1 MIAFMYLHGLLSS
14 SKSKKGILLK
24 NKLERYGKYYTPDFY
39 PTQQEF
45 EQMKVSLLLE
55 KVANWVNQAN
65 SSVILIGSSF
75 GGFIA
80 TRYIQQQLMS
90 DKVVGLILLAPALD
104 YYHMLKE
111 HLLPSNQWKEWREQ
125 GYQLVDHPA
134 WEQKTKWSWS
144 FIQDLQENH
153 NPMDEPVTVPTLL
166 IHGKADDV
174 IPLANS
180 RQYVAKQARFGC
192 QWTSHYIS
200 GGTHKLLNVLSEVI
214 DLILNWLKS
223 NSLLIKQL

>member
-1 MIAFMYLHGLLSS
+1 MYLHGLLSS
-14 SKSKKGILLK
+14 SNSKKGILLK
-24 NKLERYGKYYTPDFY
+24 KKLDKYGKYYTPDFY

-55 KVANWVNQAN
+55 KVANWVDQAN

-80 TRYIQQQLMS
+80 TRYIQQQRMS
-90 DKVVGLILLAPALD
+90 EKVVGLILLAPALD
-104 YYHMLKE
+104 YYQMLKD
-111 HLLPSNQWKEWREQ
+111 HLLPSI
-125 GYQLVDHPA
+125 DHPA

-174 IPLANS
+174 IPVTNS

-192 QWTSHYIS
+192 QWTSHYLS